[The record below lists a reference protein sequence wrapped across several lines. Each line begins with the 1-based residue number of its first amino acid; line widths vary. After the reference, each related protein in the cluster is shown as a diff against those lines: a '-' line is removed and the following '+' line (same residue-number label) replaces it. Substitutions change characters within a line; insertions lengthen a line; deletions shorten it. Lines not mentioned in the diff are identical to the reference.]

1 MKDHAVK
8 APNRSVEANWFL
20 IVFSLWPVCLQ
31 LTGAAPARK
40 AAQMAIGCGCH
51 LLICG
56 AMKAGNAKS
65 AVHHLQTR
73 PEPYVNLYPGPRLF
87 LRVQAYY
94 CCSNPF
100 SLIKCL
106 HFHYKK
112 TLLRLSCL
120 DCLLDNWPDHQ
131 SRAPGSSALGS
142 VGKAYV
148 HQLWMVALMPHWLH
162 QVG

>member
-1 MKDHAVK
+1 MKNHAVK
-8 APNRSVEANWFL
+8 APNRSVEVNWFL
-20 IVFSLWPVCLQ
+20 IVFSLWPVCPQ
-31 LTGAAPARK
+31 LAGAAPARK
-40 AAQMAIGCGCH
+40 AAQMAVGCGCH
-51 LLICG
+51 LLIYG
-56 AMKAGNAKS
+56 AMKAGNAKG

-73 PEPYVNLYPGPRLF
+73 PEPYVHLYAGPRLF